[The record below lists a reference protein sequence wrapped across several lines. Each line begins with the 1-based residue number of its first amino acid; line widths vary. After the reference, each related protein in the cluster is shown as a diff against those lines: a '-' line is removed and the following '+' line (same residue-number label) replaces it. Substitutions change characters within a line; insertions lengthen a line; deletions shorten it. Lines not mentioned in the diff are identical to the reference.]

1 MAQREIEQWAKILQE
16 AEAEDRA
23 YESACQKAMKEAEEA
38 TSYENVELDAEDEII
53 DPASL
58 GFVNSEEDV
67 VENDLLDGGFHNG
80 HEDVDECDEVDF
92 NECGFT
98 EDGKPL
104 QEKEAEDDL
113 NEDLHRDDE
122 FASIELDIFDNED
135 GTGKAFAE
143 ELKSECPNVFARPAN
158 KVGPN
163 PVWKLTGTV
172 KDLKEAYA
180 FWLGLF
186 NWKDV
191 EDQGEADGFYNS
203 IKYEDGDT
211 IQEADYREALAHVFD
226 PVGVRASTANLK
238 KTNTCELSIVK
249 EAVQAEIQKRK
260 MKKALL
266 EKDFGSLSDEDLE
279 KLDSVL
285 TAKEEVDSGDAD
297 DEDERVWLAVLKT
310 MGINSIEEYRA
321 MPPEEFQKLWDKY
334 NRPSNQANGFSRS
347 NHSFVAYHPRD
358 NENGGATRTEFAFN
372 PDYYH
377 RVTRAE
383 EERLA
388 KKADQAA
395 RQKATDD
402 LLAGQEE
409 ALSFADMSPAEFGRF
424 LHSLEPKKVREL
436 RKAMLD
442 AAHEDN
448 ADNPAEE
455 AREIMFI
462 NRIFGKDKATFRDIA
477 RLWYPGEDPNTRQQS
492 VNKFA
497 QDMIAS
503 FYQAT
508 RQATGSDD
516 GGLETFRKKV
526 LGNEAT
532 FRKFLEIIKQQS
544 DKKKANKRSIVNKKG
559 ADTFDDAANDD
570 TDADSTAEDSTDLGD

>member
-1 MAQREIEQWAKILQE
+1 MKYLRGYAEGPWQIDILSGMIIFAEHNGWEIKNLDEITKHWSKNWRQE
-16 AEAEDRA
+16 SRAFENMLGGKQIEDVAED
-23 YESACQKAMKEAEEA
+23 
-38 TSYENVELDAEDEII
+38 
-53 DPASL
+53 
-58 GFVNSEEDV
+58 
-67 VENDLLDGGFHNG
+67 DLLDGGFHNG

-135 GTGKAFAE
+135 GTGEAFAE
-143 ELKSECPNVFARPAN
+143 ELKRECPNVFARPAN

-191 EDQGEADGFYNS
+191 EDQGEAEGFYNS
-203 IKYEDGDT
+203 IVYEDGDT
-211 IQEADYREALAHVFD
+211 IQEADYRETLAHVFD

-238 KTNTCELSIVK
+238 KTNVCELSIVK

-334 NRPSNQANGFSRS
+334 NRPSNQANGFARS

-358 NENGGATRTEFAFN
+358 NENSGATRTEFAFN

-448 ADNPAEE
+448 ADDPAEE

-559 ADTFDDAANDD
+559 ADTFDDTDVSP
-570 TDADSTAEDSTDLGD
+570 TDADSTDLGD

>member
-1 MAQREIEQWAKILQE
+1 MAQKEIEQWAKILQE
-16 AEAEDRA
+16 AEAEDVA
-23 YESACQKAMKEAEEA
+23 YGKACEKAMKEAEEA
-38 TSYENVELDAEDEII
+38 CSYENAELDAEDEII
-53 DPASL
+53 DPESL
-58 GFVNSEEDV
+58 GFVNSDEDV
-67 VENDLLDGGFHNG
+67 DEDDMLDGRFHNG
-80 HEDVDECDEVDF
+80 HVEVDECDSVNF

-98 EDGKPL
+98 EDGKDL
-104 QEKEAEDDL
+104 QEKEAEDYL
-113 NEDLHRDDE
+113 NEDLHSDE
-122 FASIELDIFDNED
+122 DFASIELDIFDNED
-135 GTGKAFAE
+135 GTGEAFAK
-143 ELKSECPNVFARPAN
+143 ELKSECPNMFARPAN

-191 EDQGEADGFYNS
+191 EDQGEAEGFYNS
-203 IKYEDGDT
+203 IVYEDGDT
-211 IQEADYREALAHVFD
+211 IQEADYRETLAHVFD

-260 MKKALL
+260 LKKALL

-334 NRPSNQANGFSRS
+334 NQPSNQANGFSRS

-532 FRKFLEIIKQQS
+532 FKKFLEIIKQQS
-544 DKKKANKRSIVNKKG
+544 EKKKANKRSIVNKKG
-559 ADTFDDAANDD
+559 ADTFDDVANDD
-570 TDADSTAEDSTDLGD
+570 TDADSTAGDSTDLGD